1 MFFSKIFKKKDHLH
15 YLDQAGKH
23 LAAERYADARVDF
36 LEAQSRCPA
45 QAEEELR
52 QIGRGLSLAGN
63 RLAELNLEE
72 GAHALN
78 AGELQKAY
86 DNMALALELA
96 DDPGLRSR
104 AEAGL
109 RRLDEPQ
116 PAPPLAPAAKSASH
130 GGGSCGSCKDAGS
143 HGSGVELEGEGA
155 GMHEED
161 RFFLLVQPLPGDL
174 PHRYAALGEKFVH
187 AYLLIHEGNDAQ
199 ALPILQEMLLS
210 SENDIVIYEVALIM
224 YRAGR
229 AHECEELLNRSLRLN
244 PTNPASNLALVHLK
258 VDARKFSEALVVV
271 HRMLELGILPDQAQY
286 LIGELHEASGNQAAA
301 MEAWSKALEL
311 PSVARPA
318 AERLVPLLA
327 AQGRE
332 AEAKYLVKK
341 YLKGCC

>member
-15 YLDQAGKH
+15 FLAQAGKH

-45 QAEEELR
+45 EAAEEQR
-52 QIGRGLSLAGN
+52 QIQQGIAQAGN
-63 RLAELNLEE
+63 HLAELNLEE

-78 AGELQKAY
+78 AGELNKAF
-86 DNMALALELA
+86 DNFTLARQLA
-96 DDPGLRSR
+96 DDPKLRAR

-109 RRLDEPQ
+109 KQLDEPQ
-116 PAPPLAPAAKSASH
+116 QAPPAVAPKAAAH
-130 GGGSCGSCKDAGS
+130 GGSSCASCKDTG
-143 HGSGVELEGEGA
+143 HGAVELEDQDS

-174 PHRYAALGEKFVH
+174 PRRYAALGEKFVH
-187 AYLLIHEGNDAQ
+187 AYLLIHEGNDAK

-244 PTNPASNLALVHLK
+244 PSNATSYLALVHLHA
-258 VDARKFSEALVVV
+258 DARRFPEALSVVS
-271 HRMLELGILPDQAQY
+271 RMLELGILPDQAQ
-286 LIGELHEASGNQAAA
+286 LMLGELHEASGDQTAAL
-301 MEAWSKALEL
+301 EAWSKALEL

-318 AERLVPLLA
+318 AERLIPLLA
-327 AQGRE
+327 GQGRE
-332 AEAKYLVKK
+332 AEAKFLAKK